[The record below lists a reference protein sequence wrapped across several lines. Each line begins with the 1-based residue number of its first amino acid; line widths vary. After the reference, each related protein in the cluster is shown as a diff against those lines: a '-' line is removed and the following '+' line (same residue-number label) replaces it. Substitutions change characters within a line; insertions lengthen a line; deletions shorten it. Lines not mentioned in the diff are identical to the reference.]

1 MPSIACAPAP
11 PGYFGAGPDRPT
23 RRRTLAICLTIAIG
37 PQLTPNMT
45 ASDTSLLE
53 RLQAL
58 EVELHKPA
66 ARSSLSRLD
75 ALLHD
80 DFREHGRSGSVY
92 SKADIL
98 ARLPAVAEHAVV
110 VADQFEL
117 HPIRESAALLTYRSA
132 HQLAD
137 GTLERFTLRVSV
149 WERAKHGWQ
158 MRFHQGTP
166 TAQFAS

>member
-1 MPSIACAPAP
+1 M
-11 PGYFGAGPDRPT
+11 
-23 RRRTLAICLTIAIG
+23 
-37 PQLTPNMT
+37 
-45 ASDTSLLE
+45 SDSSLLE

-66 ARSSLSRLD
+66 ARSSYSRLD
-75 ALLHD
+75 ALLHA

-98 ARLPAVAEHAVV
+98 SRLPAVAEHAVV

-117 HPIRESAALLTYRSA
+117 RPIGDSVALLTYRAA

-137 GTLERFTLRVSV
+137 GTLDRFSLRVSV
-149 WERAKHGWQ
+149 WERSEQGWQ

-166 TAQFAS
+166 TAPYEVG